1 MKVVWSPLAVER
13 AYEQARYIAR
23 DKPEA
28 ALRWLDGLFESTDR
42 LGGFPDS
49 GRIVVEIGLPQY
61 REITYKSHRVI
72 YLRESNRISV
82 LTVRRLKQRLDPEE
96 LLGE

>member
-1 MKVVWSPLAVER
+1 VKVVWSPRSVER
-13 AYEQARYIAR
+13 AYEQARYIAK

-42 LGGFPDS
+42 LAEFPDS
-49 GRIVVEIGLPQY
+49 GRIVAEIGLPQF
-61 REITYKSHRVI
+61 REIIYKSHRVI

-82 LTVRRLKQRLDPEE
+82 LTVRRSKQRLDPEV
-96 LLGE
+96 LVGE

>member
-13 AYEQARYIAR
+13 AYEQALYIAK

-42 LGGFPDS
+42 LVEFPDS
-49 GRIVVEIGLPQY
+49 GRIVPELGMPQY

-82 LTVRRLKQRLDPEE
+82 LTVRRSKQRLDPEE
-96 LLGE
+96 LPG